1 MTRPPPVQWRG
12 VDLVWLFSATL
23 LGLLGS
29 GFALGHLQLEAANLA
44 LASAGV
50 SAAVLGAA
58 GGLVIYG
65 RRVPARQVGLR
76 PAAPHWTLYAALA
89 AVPLMP
95 VLGLL
100 ASLVRVAL
108 GQPAPNPQLEA
119 LALDSLDVLQTGL
132 MVILV
137 AGAVPFAEEL
147 VFRGVL
153 LDACRQRLGS
163 TAAVII
169 SAVAFGLVHVEP
181 SIIVAT
187 SLLGVVLGW
196 LRLRTDSLWPPIALH
211 AANNGFALVVSLAAT

>member
-1 MTRPPPVQWRG
+1 MLLAAPVHWRG

-29 GFALGHLQLEAANLA
+29 GFVLGHLELEAANLA

-50 SAAVLGAA
+50 STAVLGAA

-65 RRVPARQVGLR
+65 RRVPAHQVGLR
-76 PAAPHWTLYAALA
+76 PAAPQWTVYAALA

-108 GQPAPNPQLEA
+108 GQPAPNPQLEH
-119 LALDSLDVLQTGL
+119 LALESLDAVQTGL

-137 AGAVPFAEEL
+137 AGAGLASSLKMAMALSPLAARPRAKVAIFMP
-147 VFRGVL
+147 
-153 LDACRQRLGS
+153 ACP
-163 TAAVII
+163 IM
-169 SAVAFGLVHVEP
+169 EP
-181 SIIVAT
+181 TWPIMPGW
-187 SLLGVVLGW
+187 SLL
-196 LRLRTDSLWPPIALH
+196 TI
-211 AANNGFALVVSLAAT
+211 